1 MQLFTSYHLL
11 NDYFTDNPTHRST
24 RSARAGT
31 DGDRNARPAKHRSD
45 GEILFLSAAAK
56 KDCSARPCRFGQE

>member
-31 DGDRNARPAKHRSD
+31 DGDRNARVP
-45 GEILFLSAAAK
+45 K
-56 KDCSARPCRFGQE
+56 KSFYLIVVISSKIIKNG